1 MTEPET
7 ASVFFIGNATT
18 LIRYGGFTLLTDPN
32 FLHRGQRAYLGYG
45 LSSRRRTDPAIEIGE
60 LPPLDAVVLSHMH
73 GDHWDRVA
81 RRGLDKDVPV
91 VTTTQA
97 AGRLRRQGF
106 GQAQGLN
113 TWQQHELRRGDR
125 TLTITSLP
133 GCHAPGAL
141 RALLPPVMGSMLE
154 FARNGRVE
162 FRLHISG
169 DTLMNR
175 ELDAIP
181 RRYPDIDA
189 AILHLGGTKVLGTT
203 VTMDGRQGA
212 DWLYL
217 IDPGPS
223 SRSTTT
229 TTRRSPPRS
238 TTSGRRS
245 PGSGW
250 PTGCATSPGARP
262 STCPYGRGSR
272 ETGPRS
278 GRDGASSGPRSPAVD
293 RGADPVRAGRRSQ
306 TGEENIR

>member
-1 MTEPET
+1 MTDPEA

-45 LSSRRRTDPAIEIGE
+45 LSSRRRTDPAVDIGE
-60 LPPLDAVVLSHMH
+60 LPALDAVVLSHMH

-81 RRGLDKDVPV
+81 RRGLDKDVPI

-106 GQAQGLN
+106 GQARGLN
-113 TWQQHELRRGDR
+113 TWQQHELHRGDR

-133 GCHAPGAL
+133 GCHAPSPL

-154 FARNGRVE
+154 FSRNGRVE

-169 DTLMNR
+169 DTLMHR
-175 ELDAIP
+175 ELEAIP

-189 AILHLGGTKVLGTT
+189 ALVHLGGTRVLGTM

-212 DWLYL
+212 DWVYL
-217 IDPGPS
+217 LNPRTVIPVHYDDYEAFTSPLDDF
-223 SRSTTT
+223 
-229 TTRRSPPRS
+229 RREIERVRMADRVRYVARGQTVHLPVRPRRQGDWV
-238 TTSGRRS
+238 TVGTEMGSGRAD
-245 PGSGW
+245 G
-250 PTGCATSPGARP
+250 T
-262 STCPYGRGSR
+262 GRGEGSV
-272 ETGPRS
+272 
-278 GRDGASSGPRSPAVD
+278 A
-293 RGADPVRAGRRSQ
+293 
-306 TGEENIR
+306 

>member
-217 IDPGPS
+217 IDPRTVIPVHYDDYEAFTS
-223 SRSTTT
+223 SLDDFREEVARVRMADRVRYVARGQTVHLPVRPRQPGDWATVGAGRSVF
-229 TTRRSPPRS
+229 
-238 TTSGRRS
+238 
-245 PGSGW
+245 
-250 PTGCATSPGARP
+250 
-262 STCPYGRGSR
+262 
-272 ETGPRS
+272 
-278 GRDGASSGPRSPAVD
+278 GASEP
-293 RGADPVRAGRRSQ
+293 GR
-306 TGEENIR
+306 